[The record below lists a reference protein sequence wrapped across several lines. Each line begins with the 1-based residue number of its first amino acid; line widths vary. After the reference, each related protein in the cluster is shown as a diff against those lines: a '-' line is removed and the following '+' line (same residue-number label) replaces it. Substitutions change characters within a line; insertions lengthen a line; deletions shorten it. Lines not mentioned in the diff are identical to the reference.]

1 MNSKGIKDR
10 LLGIIPPLVTPFNGD
25 GEIDYELFREE
36 IRMMIATGVSGIS
49 VGGST
54 GEGETLSDEELAELC
69 RIAKKEAGN
78 DLPVV
83 GGIIAD
89 STFQAIK
96 RAKILQMV
104 GADALMVTPVHYLFN
119 SGDEGNYMF
128 YKEMHEAVDLPIIV
142 YNVVKWNV
150 PSTESL
156 FAMLENRIIYG
167 VKQSGGD
174 MHALADLLSRTK
186 GRFPIFTAID
196 DMMFPS
202 FIMGAI
208 GSICAI
214 NTLMP
219 RTSIKLFKAVSAR
232 DLPSALKIHEA
243 IIPFTRKILKPDMPA
258 RIKFVMNKI
267 GWKVGYARRPL
278 VEPTNDITSELNA
291 LIPELLRLG
300 EGS

>member
-1 MNSKGIKDR
+1 MDGDNE
-10 LLGIIPPLVTPFNGD
+10 LLALEGIIPPLVTPFGD
-25 GEIDYELFREE
+25 NGEIQFDLFRKEVDT
-36 IRMMIATGVSGIS
+36 MIKTGVTGVS

-54 GEGETLSDEELAELC
+54 GEGETLLDDELAELC
-69 RIAKKEAGN
+69 RIAKEEAGN
-78 DLPVV
+78 GFPVV

-89 STFQAIK
+89 STFQAIRK
-96 RAKILQMV
+96 GKVLEMA

-119 SGDEGNYMF
+119 GGDEGNYIF
-128 YKEMHEAVDLPIIV
+128 YKEIHEAVDLPIIV
-142 YNVVKWNV
+142 YNVVKWNI

-156 FAMLENRIIYG
+156 VRMLENGIIYG

-174 MHALADLLSRTK
+174 IHSLGDLLSRTR
-186 GRFPIFTAID
+186 GRFPIYTAID

-219 RTSIKLFKAVSAR
+219 KTSVKLFKAVSEG
-232 DLPSALKIHEA
+232 DLISALKLHEA

-258 RIKFVMNKI
+258 RVKFVMNKN

-278 VEPTNDITSELNA
+278 VEPVNETASELNA
-291 LIPELLRLG
+291 LFTELSRV
-300 EGS
+300 EGG